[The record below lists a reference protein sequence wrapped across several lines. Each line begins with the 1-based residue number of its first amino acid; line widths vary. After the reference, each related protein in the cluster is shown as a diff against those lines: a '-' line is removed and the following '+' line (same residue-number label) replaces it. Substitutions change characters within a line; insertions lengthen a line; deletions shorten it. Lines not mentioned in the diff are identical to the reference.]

1 MDAPARVRRVARALW
16 GDAPQVHWQDAA
28 PGALPAEAPRAVL
41 VRGEQLRD
49 DPALHLPRPLDDPDL
64 AVALAAH
71 AAAHLRFGG
80 AAQARAGLKPVQQV
94 LLAVLED
101 ARVEW
106 LALQELPGLRAL
118 WWPFHAEAASLGNGF
133 DALLARLSASL
144 LNPAHDDPH
153 AWIAKV
159 RRVFFAPDGTL
170 ALRTPGEVRDA
181 ASRLGNDIGQMRLPL
196 NARTYRVHARYR
208 DDNSHLWLPDA
219 TLPPSGLSLVADAAP
234 PTDEAL
240 AALADT
246 VATPPDAR
254 HPEWDHRIARYR
266 RDWCSVYSA
275 PLPPGPADTGGAL
288 AATRQHLVRRLARLG
303 AARRP
308 GPERDRDGDALHPVA
323 LVDAALDGRAGRTP
337 DPRVHR
343 RPRAAPPPLAVLLLL
358 DASASTAQADG
369 GAWLAALQSHA
380 LAAAQALQALG
391 HRSALWAFSSQGRH
405 RVHMPC
411 LLPWDAPAQHR
422 APRLPGGGSTRL
434 GAALRHALH
443 LSAVDAR
450 RHPGWRRLIV
460 LLTDGE
466 AHDIDVHDPAYLP
479 ADLQRAAREAAA
491 RRVAVQGLVFAHGRP
506 GPLAA
511 ALGPGAVHRVRSPA
525 EWPRAMARPLAAAFR
540 APG

>member
-16 GDAPQVHWQDAA
+16 GDALQTQRQDAV
-28 PGALPAEAPRAVL
+28 PGTLPAEAPRAVL
-41 VRGEQLRD
+41 VRDG
-49 DPALHLPRPLDDPDL
+49 PCLHLPRDLDDPAQ

-80 AAQARAGLKPVQQV
+80 AAQARTGLKPVQQA

-118 WWPFHAEAASLGNGF
+118 WWPFHADAVALGNGF

-153 AWIAKV
+153 AWVARV
-159 RRVFFAPDGTL
+159 RRIFFAADGGL
-170 ALRTPGEVRDA
+170 ALRTPAQVREA
-181 ASRLGNDIGQMRLPL
+181 ASRLGHDIGQMRLPF

-219 TLPPSGLSLVADAAP
+219 TLPPSGLSLQADAAP
-234 PTDEAL
+234 PTDEAP
-240 AALADT
+240 AARPDSA
-246 VATPPDAR
+246 ATPPDAR
-254 HPEWDHRIARYR
+254 HPEWDHRIGRYR
-266 RDWCSVYSA
+266 PDWCSVYSA
-275 PLPPGPADTGGAL
+275 PLPPGPPDAIDAL
-288 AATRQHLVRRLARLG
+288 AATRQRLLRRLARLG
-303 AARRP
+303 AARRA
-308 GPERDRDGDALHPVA
+308 GPERARDGDELHPVA
-323 LVDAALDGRAGRTP
+323 LVEAALDQRARRAP
-337 DPRVHR
+337 DPRLHR

-358 DASASTAQADG
+358 DTSASTAQADG
-369 GAWLAALQSHA
+369 GAWLAALQHHA
-380 LAAAQALQALG
+380 LATAQALQRLG
-391 HRSALWAFSSQGRH
+391 HRSGVWAFSSQGRH
-405 RVHMPC
+405 RIDMPC
-411 LLPWDAPAQHR
+411 LQPWDAPPHHR

-443 LSAVDAR
+443 LSAADAR

-491 RRVAVQGLVFAHGRP
+491 QRVAVQGLVFADGQF

-525 EWPRAMARPLAAAFR
+525 EWPRAIARPLTAGAR